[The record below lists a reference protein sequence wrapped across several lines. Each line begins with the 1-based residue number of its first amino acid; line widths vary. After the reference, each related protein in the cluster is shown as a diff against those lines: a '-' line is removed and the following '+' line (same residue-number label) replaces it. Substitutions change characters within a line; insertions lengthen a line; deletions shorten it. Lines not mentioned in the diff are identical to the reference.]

1 MGNRAVR
8 DKEAPANE
16 VAGLVLFAVAALLL
30 LSQLSYS
37 PWEVSFVKEPPNPA
51 TNWVGP
57 VGLHAAWLAFM
68 GCGAAAYLL
77 PLLAAVGGALAF
89 WTRGFGLIRF
99 LVLGLVM
106 VLAAAGLA
114 DWANK
119 VLGGWAAA
127 KELESPGGVV
137 GEGLNRMLLGRFLGP
152 VGAPLVLVT
161 VYVAALILLL
171 RIRPL
176 KMIREAGP
184 WIINTIYR
192 WQMARADAAK
202 RLELQRKHLEREK
215 KQLEKQLKRVGAG
228 MAEAEE
234 GSRVAARPEVPEEPT
249 MRRVPR
255 PEPKIIDAAGVPAD
269 QPASSGGQEVAAP
282 KAPKGPKPE
291 PRRLPSAKPKGG
303 EDPARAASSQPAP
316 SFEKYQLPPLAL
328 LELSDPSKRVAA
340 TAEELAAKQDILVQT
355 LKQFGIVVEKGDIT
369 RGATITRY
377 ELYPAPGVRVD
388 RILSLDRDIARAMKA
403 ESINILAPVPGK
415 DSVAVDLP
423 NASKVPISL
432 RDLLETRAWSE
443 SEARIPLALGK
454 DVYGASLIPDLAEMP
469 HVLIGG
475 STGSG
480 KSVCINCMLMS
491 LLMKFSPADLRILL
505 VDPKVVELQVY
516 NGLPHLIVPVV
527 TDPKKVLV
535 ALRWVI
541 NEMEKR
547 YDLMAKVGV
556 RNIMAFNR
564 RPKADPV
571 IEQLDLPEKLAKTE
585 EDEEDVVAPAPE
597 PAEVPDRLPYIVI
610 VIDELADLM
619 QTAPKDVEMAI
630 ARLSAKARA
639 AGIHLIL
646 ATQTPRAQV
655 VTGVIKTNIPCRVS
669 FKVPSALDSRVI
681 LDDGGA
687 ENLLGKGDMLFFPPG
702 SPKLIR
708 AQGAFV
714 SDDEVHRVV
723 EFIRKQ
729 CPAAYEEAVREKMR
743 SASSESSADEEDEDL
758 VAQCIEVVRQE
769 GKASTSLLQRRL
781 RLGYTRAARI
791 MDVLERR
798 GIVGPENGAKP
809 REVLIGPD

>member
-8 DKEAPANE
+8 AKDAPANE
-16 VAGLVLFAVAALLL
+16 VAGVVLFALAALLL

-37 PWEVSFVKEPPNPA
+37 PWEVSFVKQPPNPT

-57 VGLHAAWLAFM
+57 VGLHGAWLGFM
-68 GCGAAAYLL
+68 GFGAAAYLL
-77 PLLAAVGGALAF
+77 PVLAAVGGALAF
-89 WTRGFGLIRF
+89 WTRGFGLVRF
-99 LVLGLVM
+99 LLLGLVM

-114 DWANK
+114 DWAEK
-119 VLGGWAAA
+119 VLGSWAAA

-161 VYVAALILLL
+161 VYFTALILLL
-171 RIRPL
+171 KIRPL

-184 WIINTIYR
+184 MIVNWMYR

-215 KQLEKQLKRVGAG
+215 RQLEKQLKKVGAG
-228 MAEAEE
+228 VVEVEEAS
-234 GSRVAARPEVPEEPT
+234 GAAHKPEVPEEPPT
-249 MRRVPR
+249 RRVLR
-255 PEPKIIDAAGVPAD
+255 PEPKIIDAAGMPPDQAAPAG
-269 QPASSGGQEVAAP
+269 PEVAREP
-282 KAPKGPKPE
+282 KAPKPE
-291 PRRLPSAKPKGG
+291 RRRPPVAKPKGAG
-303 EDPARAASSQPAP
+303 EGARTAAPQPT
-316 SFEKYQLPPLAL
+316 STFENYQLPPLSL
-328 LELSDPSKRVAA
+328 LERSDPSKRVAA
-340 TAEELAAKQDILVQT
+340 TSEELAKKQETLVQT
-355 LKQFGIVVEKGDIT
+355 LKQFGIVVDKGDIT

-432 RDLLETRAWSE
+432 RDLLETTAWATT
-443 SEARIPLALGK
+443 EARIPLALGK
-454 DVYGASLIPDLAEMP
+454 DVYGTSLVQDMSEMP

-480 KSVCINCMLMS
+480 KSVCINCMLLS
-491 LLMKFSPADLRILL
+491 LLMKFSPADMRILL

-571 IEQLDLPEKLAKTE
+571 IEELDLPEKLAKTE
-585 EDEEDVVAPAPE
+585 DEEPAEATPAPE
-597 PAEVPDRLPYIVI
+597 PADVPDRLPYIVI

-619 QTAPKDVEMAI
+619 QTAPKDVELAI

-639 AGIHLIL
+639 AGIHLVL

-714 SDDEVHRVV
+714 SDEEVHRVV

-729 CPAAYEEAVREKMR
+729 CPAAYEESVHEKMK
-743 SASSESSADEEDEDL
+743 STSSESTEDDEDEEI

-809 REVLIGPD
+809 REVFMGPE

>member
-1 MGNRAVR
+1 MSNRATR
-8 DKEAPANE
+8 ANEAPANE
-16 VAGLVLFAVAALLL
+16 VAGLVLFALAALLL

-37 PWEVSFVKEPPNPA
+37 PWEVSFVKEPPNPT

-77 PLLAAVGGALAF
+77 PVLAAVGGALAF

-119 VLGGWAAA
+119 MLGGWAAA

-152 VGAPLVLVT
+152 VGAPLVLLT
-161 VYVAALILLL
+161 VYFTALILLL

-184 WIINTIYR
+184 WIVNMIYR
-192 WQMARADAAK
+192 WRMARADAQK

-215 KQLEKQLKRVGAG
+215 KQLEKQLRKVGTG
-228 MAEAEE
+228 VTEAKE
-234 GSRVAARPEVPEEPT
+234 GPRLGARPELPEEPP
-249 MRRVPR
+249 MRRVQR

-269 QPASSGGQEVAAP
+269 EAAAGGQEVVAT

-291 PRRLPSAKPKGG
+291 ARRLPAAKPKGG
-303 EDPARAASSQPAP
+303 GEEPARAVSPQPTP
-316 SFEKYQLPPLAL
+316 SFEKYQLPPQSL

-355 LKQFGIVVEKGDIT
+355 LKQFGITVEKGDIT

-432 RDLLETRAWSE
+432 RDLLETRAWSG

-454 DVYGASLIPDLAEMP
+454 DVYGSALVPDLSEMP

-491 LLMKFSPADLRILL
+491 LLMKFSPADMRILL

-571 IEQLDLPEKLAKTE
+571 IEQLDLPEKLAKTD
-585 EDEEDVVAPAPE
+585 EDEAEESEPTPE

-619 QTAPKDVEMAI
+619 QTAPKDVELAI

-681 LDDGGA
+681 LDEGGA

-723 EFIRKQ
+723 EFITKQ
-729 CPAAYEEAVREKMR
+729 CPAAYEEAVHAKMR
-743 SASSESSADEEDEDL
+743 SASTEASEDDEDEEL
-758 VAQCIEVVRQE
+758 VAQCIEVVRME

-791 MDVLERR
+791 MDALERR

>member
-1 MGNRAVR
+1 MRAK
-8 DKEAPANE
+8 DSPANE
-16 VAGLVLFAVAALLL
+16 VSGMVLFALAALLL

-37 PWEVSFVKEPPNPA
+37 PWEVSFVKQPPNPT

-57 VGLHAAWLAFM
+57 VGLHAAWLGFM
-68 GCGAAAYLL
+68 GFGAAAYLL
-77 PLLAAVGGALAF
+77 PILAAVGGALAF

-99 LVLGLVM
+99 LILGFVM
-106 VLAAAGLA
+106 ALAASGLA
-114 DWANK
+114 DWSDR
-119 VLGGWAAA
+119 LLSGWAAA

-137 GEGLNRMLLGRFLGP
+137 GEGLNRMFLGRFLGP
-152 VGAPLVLVT
+152 VGSPLVLLT
-161 VYVAALILLL
+161 IYFTALILLL

-176 KMIREAGP
+176 RMIREAGP
-184 WIINTIYR
+184 AITDWIYR
-192 WQMARADAAK
+192 WQMARADARK

-215 KQLEKQLKRVGAG
+215 RQLEKQLRKVGPAP
-228 MAEAEE
+228 ATDENALPAKAVEE
-234 GSRVAARPEVPEEPT
+234 PEEAQI
-249 MRRVPR
+249 RRVPR
-255 PEPKIIDAAGVPAD
+255 PEPKIIDAAG
-269 QPASSGGQEVAAP
+269 AP
-282 KAPKGPKPE
+282 VE
-291 PRRLPSAKPKGG
+291 PPPPPP
-303 EDPARAASSQPAP
+303 PARPEARPAKAERRRPAAAKTPEQGAPPAPAPAQQTP
-316 SFEKYQLPPLAL
+316 SFENYQLPPLSL
-328 LELSDPSKRVAA
+328 LQRSDPSKRIVATEA
-340 TAEELAAKQDILVQT
+340 ELAGKQDTLVQT
-355 LKQFGIVVEKGDIT
+355 LKQFGIIVEKGDIT

-423 NASKVPISL
+423 NANKVPISL
-432 RDLLETRAWSE
+432 RDLLETTAWATSD
-443 SEARIPLALGK
+443 ARIPLALGK
-454 DVYGASLIPDLAEMP
+454 DVYGAALIQDMSEMP

-480 KSVCINCMLMS
+480 KSVCINCMLLS
-491 LLMKFSPADLRILL
+491 LLMKFSPADMRILL

-547 YDLMAKVGV
+547 YDMMAKAGV

-571 IEQLDLPEKLAKTE
+571 IEELDLPQKLAKSDD
-585 EDEEDVVAPAPE
+585 EDPAEPAVAPE
-597 PAEVPDRLPYIVI
+597 PDLPDRLPYIVI

-619 QTAPKDVEMAI
+619 QTAPKDVELAI

-639 AGIHLIL
+639 AGIHLVL

-714 SDDEVHRVV
+714 SDDEVHHVV
-723 EFIRKQ
+723 EFITKQ
-729 CPAAYEEAVREKMR
+729 GPAAYEQAVHEKMR
-743 SASSESSADEEDEDL
+743 STSIESTENEEDEEIF
-758 VAQCIEVVRQE
+758 AQCVEVVRQE

-791 MDVLERR
+791 MDLLESR

-809 REVLIGPD
+809 REVLIGPE

>member
-1 MGNRAVR
+1 MGNRSVR
-8 DKEAPANE
+8 SKDSPANE
-16 VAGLVLFAVAALLL
+16 VAGLVLFALAALLL

-37 PWEVSFVKEPPNPA
+37 PWEVSFVKQPPNPT

-57 VGLHAAWLAFM
+57 VGLHGAWLGFM
-68 GCGAAAYLL
+68 GLGAAAYLL
-77 PLLAAVGGALAF
+77 PILAAVGGALAF
-89 WTRGFGLIRF
+89 WTRGFGLVRF
-99 LVLGLVM
+99 LILGLVM
-106 VLAAAGLA
+106 ALAAAGLA
-114 DWANK
+114 DWSDRMLAE
-119 VLGGWAAA
+119 WAAG
-127 KELESPGGVV
+127 KQLESPGGVV

-152 VGAPLVLVT
+152 VGSPLVLLT
-161 VYVAALILLL
+161 IYFTALILLL

-184 WIINTIYR
+184 TIINWMYR
-192 WQMARADAAK
+192 WQMARADARK
-202 RLELQRKHLEREK
+202 RLELQRKQLEREK
-215 KQLEKQLKRVGAG
+215 RQLEKQLRRVGGGANDG
-228 MAEAEE
+228 E
-234 GSRVAARPEVPEEPT
+234 GAPASARAPDVAEVPEAPQI
-249 MRRVPR
+249 RRVLR
-255 PEPKIIDAAGVPAD
+255 PEPKIIDAAGVPVD
-269 QPASSGGQEVAAP
+269 QQAVAVPEPKAAKPERRRPVPP
-282 KAPKGPKPE
+282 KAPEPE
-291 PRRLPSAKPKGG
+291 VPQK
-303 EDPARAASSQPAP
+303 EAAQPAP
-316 SFEKYQLPPLAL
+316 NFENYQLPSLSL
-328 LELSDPSKRVAA
+328 LQRSDPSKRIVA
-340 TAEELAAKQDILVQT
+340 TSEELSGKQDILVQT

-423 NASKVPISL
+423 NANKVPISL
-432 RDLLETRAWSE
+432 RDLLETNTWAT

-454 DVYGASLIPDLAEMP
+454 DVYGAALIQDMSEMP

-480 KSVCINCMLMS
+480 KSVCINCMLLS
-491 LLMKFSPADLRILL
+491 LLMKFSPADMRILL

-547 YDLMAKVGV
+547 YDMMAKVGV
-556 RNIMAFNR
+556 RNVMAFNR

-571 IEQLDLPEKLAKTE
+571 IEELDLPEKLAKPEGE
-585 EDEEDVVAPAPE
+585 EAVE
-597 PAEVPDRLPYIVI
+597 PAVVPDNLPDRLPYIVI

-619 QTAPKDVEMAI
+619 QTAPKDVELAI

-639 AGIHLIL
+639 AGIHLVL

-714 SDDEVHRVV
+714 SDEEVHRVV
-723 EFIRKQ
+723 DFITKQ
-729 CPAAYEEAVREKMR
+729 CPAAYEQAVHEKMR
-743 SASSESSADEEDEDL
+743 STSSESTENGEDEEL

-791 MDVLERR
+791 MDLLESR

-809 REVLIGPD
+809 REVLIGPE

>member
-1 MGNRAVR
+1 MGSRAVR
-8 DKEAPANE
+8 PKEGPANE
-16 VAGLVLFAVAALLL
+16 VAGLVLFALAALLL

-37 PWEVSFVKEPPNPA
+37 PFEVSFVKEPPNPT

-57 VGLHAAWLAFM
+57 VGLHAAWVGFM
-68 GCGAAAYLL
+68 GCGASAYLL
-77 PLLAAVGGALAF
+77 PVLAAVGGALAF

-114 DWANK
+114 DWADG
-119 VLGGWAAA
+119 VLGGWAEA

-152 VGAPLVLVT
+152 VGAPLVLLT
-161 VYVAALILLL
+161 VYFTALILLL

-184 WIINTIYR
+184 WIISTIYR
-192 WQMARADAAK
+192 WRMARADAQK
-202 RLELQRKHLEREK
+202 RLELQRKQLEREK
-215 KQLEKQLKRVGAG
+215 RQLEKQLKKVGAG
-228 MAEAEE
+228 VGEGEGAGRPAPRTEA
-234 GSRVAARPEVPEEPT
+234 PEEPPI
-249 MRRVPR
+249 RRVPR

-269 QPASSGGQEVAAP
+269 QSAPAMKRAEAESP
-282 KAPKGPKPE
+282 KVSKPE
-291 PRRLPSAKPKGG
+291 RKRPVGAKAKGD
-303 EDPARAASSQPAP
+303 EVVAPQPAP
-316 SFEKYQLPPLAL
+316 SYEKYQLPPISL
-328 LELSDPSKRVAA
+328 LERSDPSKRVAA
-340 TAEELAAKQDILVQT
+340 TADELAAKQDVLVQT
-355 LKQFGIVVEKGDIT
+355 LGQFGITVEKGDIT

-432 RDLLETRAWSE
+432 RDLLETGAWSE
-443 SEARIPLALGK
+443 SEARVPLALGK
-454 DVYGASLIPDLAEMP
+454 DVYGAPLVPDLSEMP
-469 HVLIGG
+469 HMLIGG

-491 LLMKFSPADLRILL
+491 LLMKFNPADLRIIL

-571 IEQLDLPEKLAKTE
+571 IEQLDLPEKLAKTD
-585 EDEEDVVAPAPE
+585 DEEDGEAPAPLPE

-619 QTAPKDVEMAI
+619 QTAPKDVELAI

-687 ENLLGKGDMLFFPPG
+687 ENLLGKGDMLFLPPG
-702 SPKLIR
+702 SPKLVR

-714 SDDEVHRVV
+714 SDEEVHRVV
-723 EFIRKQ
+723 EYIRKQ
-729 CPAAYEEAVREKMR
+729 CPAAYEEAVHEKMR
-743 SASSESSADEEDEDL
+743 SATSESQEDEEDEEL